1 LNFTAP
7 LARMSENFARELV
20 KVVIGQITQG
30 MGFHS
35 IQQSACDTLSDILT
49 LYMEE
54 IGYSSHLYAEH
65 ASRVESNY
73 HDINRAFEDLGVSIQ
88 DLHAF
93 ATQVEELPFPKA
105 VPKFPLPKKETPRTP
120 ELREPEEPLPP
131 HIPPFLPPFPDRHT
145 YAKTPIYTERIT
157 DPRVLR
163 RTKSKQKRQLEKSLY
178 DLSTTLGVKPVASYE
193 ALKHKPNPYTAPPKT
208 SRSTHFDNDIIMT
221 EMVDIAPTPIT
232 DLSPYYDVLSNVDE
246 APREEE
252 KYRNERPQIDLDDSE
267 RAKKRAKVEKIL
279 NLSHQD
285 GIVDS
290 LEPGLN
296 DKDGE

>member
-1 LNFTAP
+1 
-7 LARMSENFARELV
+7 MCENFARELV

-35 IQQSACDTLSDILT
+35 IQQSACDALSDILT
-49 LYMEE
+49 LYIEE

-65 ASRVESNY
+65 ASRVESNF
-73 HDINRAFEDLGVSIQ
+73 HDINRAFEDLGVSFQ

-93 ATQVEELPFPKA
+93 ATQVEEVPFPKA
-105 VPKFPLPKKETPRTP
+105 VPKFPLPKKELPRTP

-178 DLSTTLGVKPVASYE
+178 DLSSTLGVKPVASYE
-193 ALKHKPNPYTAPPKT
+193 ALKHKPNPYTTPPK
-208 SRSTHFDNDIIMT
+208 STRTTTQIGEDVIMT
-221 EMVDIAPTPIT
+221 ELEVAPTPIT
-232 DLSPYYDVLSNVDE
+232 DLSPYYDLLSNVDE
-246 APREEE
+246 MPKEED
-252 KYRNERPQIDLDDSE
+252 KYRSERTIDVDDSE

-285 GIVDS
+285 GIVDT
-290 LEPGLN
+290 LDPGQN
-296 DKDGE
+296 DKEGD